1 MLTWFFDLDNTLHD
15 ASHRI
20 FPAINTNMNQYIA
33 QVLAEAGMPSDIDS
47 VNAARINYWQRYGA
61 TLLGMVRHHQ
71 VRPDDFLLAAHRFD
85 DLRSMIR
92 AESGLGD
99 LLRRLPGRKILLTN
113 APAHY
118 ARQVLRHLGLHRQFT
133 RSIAIE
139 DMRVHGK
146 LRPKPSRAMLRQL
159 IAKKRLAP
167 SRCVLV
173 EDTLGNLKA
182 AHRLGFQTV
191 WITRYGIA
199 AATPSPTSA
208 VTPAATLA
216 PSAFIKRPHYVDV
229 KVKSL
234 KQLSGQYHRLR

>member
-15 ASHRI
+15 ASHKI
-20 FPAINTNMNQYIA
+20 FPAINANMNQYIG
-33 QVLAEAGMPSDIDS
+33 QVLADAGLPSDINS
-47 VNAARINYWQRYGA
+47 VNAARIDYWQRYGA

-71 VRPDDFLLAAHRFD
+71 VRADDFLSAAHRFD

-92 AESGLGD
+92 AESGLGN
-99 LLRRLPGRKILLTN
+99 LLRRLPGQKILLTN
-113 APAHY
+113 APARY

-173 EDTLGNLKA
+173 EDTVENLKA
-182 AHRLGFQTV
+182 AHRLGLHTV

-199 AATPSPTSA
+199 TSA
-208 VTPAATLA
+208 PA

-234 KQLSGQYHRLR
+234 KQLSGRHRRLR

>member
-15 ASHRI
+15 ASHKI
-20 FPAINTNMNQYIA
+20 FPAINANMNRYIA
-33 QVLAEAGMPSDIDS
+33 QVLADAGMPSDIDS
-47 VNAARINYWQRYGA
+47 VNAARIGYWQRYGA
-61 TLLGMVRHHQ
+61 TLLGLVQHHQ
-71 VRPDDFLLAAHRFD
+71 VRPDDFLSAAHRFD

-113 APAHY
+113 APARY
-118 ARQVLRHLGLHRQFT
+118 ARQVLHHLGLHRQFT

-146 LRPKPSRAMLRQL
+146 LRPKPSRTMLRKL
-159 IAKKRLAP
+159 VARKRLAP

-173 EDTLGNLKA
+173 EDTVGNLKA
-182 AHRLGFQTV
+182 AHQLGFRTV

-199 AATPSPTSA
+199 P
-208 VTPAATLA
+208 LIEA
-216 PSAFIKRPHYVDV
+216 PSTFIKRPHYVDV

-234 KQLSGQYHRLR
+234 KQLSSKHHRLR